1 MSIPEQF
8 IQNLAEQCEPIPA
21 SPSPLRL
28 SGQWLIEAIIYIGVS
43 LLYLGVRPDI
53 KLQLQSP
60 SFYVEFFLLSTLII
74 MASFSAAALSYPD
87 LYQRRKLIYLPF
99 FTMALLVTFHAI
111 SRVTCWSGFLCHT
124 KNGKYTLSFSR
135 YHRHAVFS
143 GYWFICDRFF

>member
-99 FTMALLVTFHAI
+99 FTMALLVTFLLIQWQMTTHVTHAP
-111 SRVTCWSGFLCHT
+111 SHT
-124 KNGKYTLSFSR
+124 WQCLLSITLL
-135 YHRHAVFS
+135 AVLP
-143 GYWFICDRFF
+143 